1 MSHLVIPILA
11 VAEIPAAAPNG
22 MWSLSLPWWE
32 FIVRGI
38 VV

>member
-1 MSHLVIPILA
+1 MSTPIFSILA
-11 VAEIPAAAPNG
+11 VAENPAAAPNG

-38 VV
+38 IV